1 LTAAARGAAFL
12 GRQLGGIV
20 VDVATSV
27 GVTDALAAG
36 LCCALEAGIAGL
48 LAAPG
53 LHGGVGR
60 VGHGLSGFRI
70 NFGHALALPGIHG
83 RETAAGRAYDRRV
96 PRPIWSGAISFGLV
110 NVPVKLFS
118 AVSSKDVRFH
128 QLDGKSKSRIRQK
141 RVSAVTG
148 EEVPF
153 DDIVKAYEIAPDNYV
168 TITPEE
174 LETLDPKATK
184 TIDIE
189 DFVDL
194 DQIDPVYYE
203 RPYYLVPDKG
213 GQKAYALLRNAMRE
227 SNKVGIARVVLR
239 TKQYLAAIR
248 PKDDALV
255 METMLFADEV
265 NPLDELDLPGPDV
278 DVTEREEKMA
288 RSLIDS
294 LTTDFEPDK
303 YRDEYR
309 ERVLELIEQKASGQE
324 IVVEEAAEEAP
335 RVVDLMAALEA
346 SLAAVKAGK
355 TPETDKKR

>member
-1 LTAAARGAAFL
+1 M
-12 GRQLGGIV
+12 
-20 VDVATSV
+20 
-27 GVTDALAAG
+27 
-36 LCCALEAGIAGL
+36 
-48 LAAPG
+48 
-53 LHGGVGR
+53 
-60 VGHGLSGFRI
+60 
-70 NFGHALALPGIHG
+70 
-83 RETAAGRAYDRRV
+83 

-110 NVPVKLFS
+110 NVPVKLYS
-118 AVSSKDVRFH
+118 ATSSKDVRFH
-128 QLDGKSKSRIRQK
+128 QLDGKSKSRIKQK

-153 DDIVKAYEIAPDNYV
+153 EEIIKGYEISPDTYV

-174 LETLDPKATK
+174 LEALDPKATK

-194 DQIDPVYYE
+194 DQIDPVYYD

-227 SNKVGIARVVLR
+227 TNKVGIARVVLR

-278 DVTEREEKMA
+278 DVTDREEKMA

-294 LTTDFEPDK
+294 LTTEFEPEK

-355 TPETDKKR
+355 GEPDKKT

>member
-1 LTAAARGAAFL
+1 
-12 GRQLGGIV
+12 
-20 VDVATSV
+20 
-27 GVTDALAAG
+27 
-36 LCCALEAGIAGL
+36 
-48 LAAPG
+48 
-53 LHGGVGR
+53 
-60 VGHGLSGFRI
+60 
-70 NFGHALALPGIHG
+70 
-83 RETAAGRAYDRRV
+83 V

-110 NVPVKLFS
+110 NVPVKVFS
-118 AVSSKDVRFH
+118 ATSSKDVRFH
-128 QLDGKSKSRIRQK
+128 QLDAKSKSRIKQK
-141 RVSAVTG
+141 RVSATTG

-153 DDIVKAYEIAPDNYV
+153 EEIIKAYEIAPDNYV

-174 LETLDPKATK
+174 LDALDPKATK

-194 DQIDPVYYE
+194 DQIDPVYYD

-227 SNKVGIARVVLR
+227 TNKVGIARVVLR

-324 IVVEEAAEEAP
+324 IVVEESAEEAP
-335 RVVDLMAALEA
+335 RVIDLMAALEA
-346 SLAAVKAGK
+346 SLAAVKDGK
-355 TPETDKKR
+355 GAKK

>member
-1 LTAAARGAAFL
+1 M
-12 GRQLGGIV
+12 
-20 VDVATSV
+20 
-27 GVTDALAAG
+27 
-36 LCCALEAGIAGL
+36 
-48 LAAPG
+48 
-53 LHGGVGR
+53 
-60 VGHGLSGFRI
+60 
-70 NFGHALALPGIHG
+70 
-83 RETAAGRAYDRRV
+83 

-110 NVPVKLFS
+110 NVPVKIFS
-118 AVSSKDVRFH
+118 ATSSKDVRFH
-128 QLDGKSKSRIRQK
+128 QLDGKSKSRIKQK
-141 RVSAVTG
+141 RVSMATG
-148 EEVPF
+148 EEVPYE
-153 DDIVKAYEIAPDNYV
+153 DIVKAYEIAPDNYV

-174 LETLDPKATK
+174 LEALDPKATK

-227 SNKVGIARVVLR
+227 TNKVGIARVVLR

-294 LTTDFEPDK
+294 LSTDFNPEK
-303 YRDEYR
+303 YHDEYR

-346 SLAAVKAGK
+346 SLAAVKEGK
-355 TPETDKKR
+355 GGNK

>member
-1 LTAAARGAAFL
+1 
-12 GRQLGGIV
+12 
-20 VDVATSV
+20 
-27 GVTDALAAG
+27 
-36 LCCALEAGIAGL
+36 
-48 LAAPG
+48 
-53 LHGGVGR
+53 
-60 VGHGLSGFRI
+60 
-70 NFGHALALPGIHG
+70 
-83 RETAAGRAYDRRV
+83 V

-110 NVPVKLFS
+110 NVPVKVFS
-118 AVSSKDVRFH
+118 ATSSKDVRFH
-128 QLDGKSKSRIRQK
+128 QLDGKSNSRIKQK

-153 DDIVKAYEIAPDNYV
+153 EDIIKAYEIAPDNYV

-174 LETLDPKATK
+174 LDALDPKATK

-227 SNKVGIARVVLR
+227 TNKVGIARVVLR

-248 PKDDALV
+248 PLDDALV

-278 DVTEREEKMA
+278 DVTDREEKMA

-294 LTTDFEPDK
+294 LTTDFEPSK

-309 ERVLELIEQKASGQE
+309 QRVLELIEQKASGQA
-324 IVVEEAAEEAP
+324 IVAETATEEAP

-355 TPETDKKR
+355 SVPANGE

>member
-1 LTAAARGAAFL
+1 M
-12 GRQLGGIV
+12 
-20 VDVATSV
+20 
-27 GVTDALAAG
+27 
-36 LCCALEAGIAGL
+36 
-48 LAAPG
+48 
-53 LHGGVGR
+53 
-60 VGHGLSGFRI
+60 
-70 NFGHALALPGIHG
+70 
-83 RETAAGRAYDRRV
+83 
-96 PRPIWSGAISFGLV
+96 PRPCWSGAISFGLV

-118 AVSSKDVRFH
+118 ATASKDVRFH
-128 QLDGKSKSRIRQK
+128 QLDGRSNSRIKQK
-141 RVSAVTG
+141 RDSMATG
-148 EEVPF
+148 EEVAYENLE
-153 DDIVKAYEIAPDNYV
+153 KAYEIAPDNYV

-174 LETLDPKATK
+174 LDALDPKATK

-194 DQIDPVYYE
+194 DQIDPVYFE

-265 NPLDELDLPGPDV
+265 NPLEDLDLPGPAV

-294 LTTDFEPDK
+294 LTTEFEPEK

-309 ERVLELIEQKASGQE
+309 ERVLALIEQKASGQT
-324 IVVEEAAEEAP
+324 IVAETAAEEAP
-335 RVVDLMAALEA
+335 QVVDLMAALEA

-355 TPETDKKR
+355 GT

>member
-1 LTAAARGAAFL
+1 M
-12 GRQLGGIV
+12 
-20 VDVATSV
+20 
-27 GVTDALAAG
+27 
-36 LCCALEAGIAGL
+36 
-48 LAAPG
+48 
-53 LHGGVGR
+53 
-60 VGHGLSGFRI
+60 
-70 NFGHALALPGIHG
+70 
-83 RETAAGRAYDRRV
+83 

-110 NVPVKLFS
+110 NVPVKLYS
-118 AVSSKDVRFH
+118 ATSSKDVRFH
-128 QLDGKSKSRIRQK
+128 QLDSKSKSRIKQK
-141 RVSAVTG
+141 RVSMATG
-148 EEVPF
+148 EEVPYE
-153 DDIVKAYEIAPDNYV
+153 DIVKAYEIAPDNYV

-174 LETLDPKATK
+174 LEALDPKATK

-227 SNKVGIARVVLR
+227 TNKVGIARVVLR

-294 LTTDFEPDK
+294 LSTDFEPGK
-303 YRDEYR
+303 YKDEYR

-324 IVVEEAAEEAP
+324 IVVEEAAEETP
-335 RVVDLMAALEA
+335 KVVDLMAALEA

-355 TPETDKKR
+355 DTK

>member
-1 LTAAARGAAFL
+1 
-12 GRQLGGIV
+12 
-20 VDVATSV
+20 
-27 GVTDALAAG
+27 
-36 LCCALEAGIAGL
+36 
-48 LAAPG
+48 
-53 LHGGVGR
+53 
-60 VGHGLSGFRI
+60 
-70 NFGHALALPGIHG
+70 
-83 RETAAGRAYDRRV
+83 V

-110 NVPVKLFS
+110 NVPVKVFS
-118 AVSSKDVRFH
+118 ATSSKDVRFH
-128 QLDGKSKSRIRQK
+128 QLDGKSKSRIKQK
-141 RVSAVTG
+141 RVSVATG
-148 EEVPF
+148 EEVPYE
-153 DDIVKAYEIAPDNYV
+153 DLIKAYEIAPDNYV
-168 TITPEE
+168 TITSEE
-174 LETLDPKATK
+174 LDALDPKASK

-227 SNKVGIARVVLR
+227 TNKVGIARVVLR

-255 METMLFADEV
+255 METMLFSDEV

-294 LTTDFEPDK
+294 LTTDFEPSK

-309 ERVLELIEQKASGQE
+309 ERVLQLIEQKASGQE
-324 IVVEEAAEEAP
+324 IVVEDAAEEAP

-346 SLAAVKAGK
+346 SLAAVKSGK
-355 TPETDKKR
+355 SDKT

>member
-1 LTAAARGAAFL
+1 
-12 GRQLGGIV
+12 
-20 VDVATSV
+20 
-27 GVTDALAAG
+27 
-36 LCCALEAGIAGL
+36 
-48 LAAPG
+48 
-53 LHGGVGR
+53 
-60 VGHGLSGFRI
+60 
-70 NFGHALALPGIHG
+70 
-83 RETAAGRAYDRRV
+83 V

-110 NVPVKLFS
+110 NVPVKLYS
-118 AVSSKDVRFH
+118 ATSSKDVRFH
-128 QLDGKSKSRIRQK
+128 QLDGKSKSRIKQK
-141 RVSAVTG
+141 RVSVATG
-148 EEVPF
+148 EEVPYE
-153 DDIVKAYEIAPDNYV
+153 DLVKAYEIAPDNYV
-168 TITPEE
+168 TITSEE
-174 LETLDPKATK
+174 LDALDPKATK

-227 SNKVGIARVVLR
+227 TNKVGIARVVLR

-265 NPLDELDLPGPDV
+265 NPLEDLDLPGPDV

-303 YRDEYR
+303 YKDEYR

-324 IVVEEAAEEAP
+324 IVVEESAEEAP

-346 SLAAVKAGK
+346 SLAAVKEGK
-355 TPETDKKR
+355 GGSK

>member
-1 LTAAARGAAFL
+1 
-12 GRQLGGIV
+12 
-20 VDVATSV
+20 
-27 GVTDALAAG
+27 
-36 LCCALEAGIAGL
+36 
-48 LAAPG
+48 
-53 LHGGVGR
+53 
-60 VGHGLSGFRI
+60 
-70 NFGHALALPGIHG
+70 
-83 RETAAGRAYDRRV
+83 V

-110 NVPVKLFS
+110 NVPVKVFS
-118 AVSSKDVRFH
+118 ATSSKDVRFH
-128 QLDGKSKSRIRQK
+128 QLDGKSKSRIKQK
-141 RVSAVTG
+141 RVSVATG
-148 EEVPF
+148 EEVPYE
-153 DDIVKAYEIAPDNYV
+153 DLIKAYEIAPDNYV

-174 LETLDPKATK
+174 LEALDPKASK

-227 SNKVGIARVVLR
+227 TNKVGIARVVLR

-248 PKDDALV
+248 PLDDALV

-265 NPLDELDLPGPDV
+265 NALDELDLPGPDV

-294 LTTDFEPDK
+294 LTTDFEPSK

-309 ERVLELIEQKASGQE
+309 ERVLQLIEQKASGQE
-324 IVVEEAAEEAP
+324 IVVEDAAEEAP

-346 SLAAVKAGK
+346 SLAAVKSGK
-355 TPETDKKR
+355 K

>member
-1 LTAAARGAAFL
+1 M
-12 GRQLGGIV
+12 
-20 VDVATSV
+20 
-27 GVTDALAAG
+27 
-36 LCCALEAGIAGL
+36 
-48 LAAPG
+48 
-53 LHGGVGR
+53 
-60 VGHGLSGFRI
+60 
-70 NFGHALALPGIHG
+70 
-83 RETAAGRAYDRRV
+83 

-110 NVPVKLFS
+110 NVPVKVFS
-118 AVSSKDVRFH
+118 ATSSKDVRFH
-128 QLDGKSKSRIRQK
+128 QLDGKSKSRIKQK
-141 RVSAVTG
+141 RVSIATG
-148 EEVPF
+148 EEVPYE
-153 DDIVKAYEIAPDNYV
+153 DLIKAYEIAPDNYV
-168 TITPEE
+168 TVTPEE
-174 LETLDPKATK
+174 LEALDPKASK

-227 SNKVGIARVVLR
+227 TNKVGIARVVLR

-248 PKDDALV
+248 PLDDALV

-294 LTTDFEPDK
+294 LTTDFEPSK

-309 ERVLELIEQKASGQE
+309 ERVLQLIEQKASGQE
-324 IVVEEAAEEAP
+324 IVVEDAAEEAP

-346 SLAAVKAGK
+346 SLAAVKSGK
-355 TPETDKKR
+355 SDKS

>member
-1 LTAAARGAAFL
+1 
-12 GRQLGGIV
+12 
-20 VDVATSV
+20 
-27 GVTDALAAG
+27 
-36 LCCALEAGIAGL
+36 
-48 LAAPG
+48 
-53 LHGGVGR
+53 
-60 VGHGLSGFRI
+60 
-70 NFGHALALPGIHG
+70 
-83 RETAAGRAYDRRV
+83 V

-110 NVPVKLFS
+110 NVPVKVFS
-118 AVSSKDVRFH
+118 ATSSKDVRFH
-128 QLDGKSKSRIRQK
+128 QLDGKSKSRIKQK

-153 DDIVKAYEIAPDNYV
+153 EDIIKAYEIAPDNYV

-174 LETLDPKATK
+174 LDALDPKATK

-227 SNKVGIARVVLR
+227 TNKVGIARVVLR

-255 METMLFADEV
+255 METMLFSDEV

-278 DVTEREEKMA
+278 DVTDREEKMA

-294 LTTDFEPDK
+294 LTTDFEPEK

-324 IVVEEAAEEAP
+324 IVVEESAEEAP

-346 SLAAVKAGK
+346 SLAAVKSGK
-355 TPETDKKR
+355 K

>member
-1 LTAAARGAAFL
+1 
-12 GRQLGGIV
+12 
-20 VDVATSV
+20 
-27 GVTDALAAG
+27 
-36 LCCALEAGIAGL
+36 
-48 LAAPG
+48 
-53 LHGGVGR
+53 
-60 VGHGLSGFRI
+60 
-70 NFGHALALPGIHG
+70 
-83 RETAAGRAYDRRV
+83 V

-118 AVSSKDVRFH
+118 AVTSKDVRFH
-128 QLDGKSKSRIRQK
+128 QLDGKSNSRIRQK
-141 RVSAVTG
+141 RVSVATG
-148 EEVPF
+148 EEVPY
-153 DDIVKAYEIAPDNYV
+153 DDLVKAYEIAPDNYV

-174 LETLDPKATK
+174 LDALDPKATK

-194 DQIDPVYYE
+194 DTIDPMYYD

-227 SNKVGIARVVLR
+227 TNKVGIARMVLR

-248 PKDDALV
+248 PVGNALV
-255 METMLFADEV
+255 IETMLFADEV
-265 NPLDELDLPGPDV
+265 VPPDELDLPDEEV

-294 LTTDFEPDK
+294 LTTEFEPDK
-303 YRDEYR
+303 YKDEYR

-324 IVVEEAAEEAP
+324 IVREESAEEAP

-355 TPETDKKR
+355 GGPEKDGPGKDGAGKGGADEEPAGKSKKK

>member
-1 LTAAARGAAFL
+1 M
-12 GRQLGGIV
+12 
-20 VDVATSV
+20 
-27 GVTDALAAG
+27 
-36 LCCALEAGIAGL
+36 
-48 LAAPG
+48 
-53 LHGGVGR
+53 
-60 VGHGLSGFRI
+60 
-70 NFGHALALPGIHG
+70 
-83 RETAAGRAYDRRV
+83 

-110 NVPVKLFS
+110 NVPVKVFS
-118 AVSSKDVRFH
+118 ATSSKDVRFH
-128 QLDGKSKSRIRQK
+128 QLDGKSKSRIKQK
-141 RVSAVTG
+141 RVSVATG
-148 EEVPF
+148 EEVPYE
-153 DDIVKAYEIAPDNYV
+153 DLIKAYEIAPDNYV

-174 LETLDPKATK
+174 LDALDPKASK

-227 SNKVGIARVVLR
+227 TNKVGIARVVLR

-255 METMLFADEV
+255 METMLFSDEV

-294 LTTDFEPDK
+294 LTTDFEPSK

-309 ERVLELIEQKASGQE
+309 ERVLQLIEQKASGQE
-324 IVVEEAAEEAP
+324 IVVEDAAEEAP

-346 SLAAVKAGK
+346 SLAAAKQSRG
-355 TPETDKKR
+355 TGDSETKSA

>member
-1 LTAAARGAAFL
+1 
-12 GRQLGGIV
+12 
-20 VDVATSV
+20 
-27 GVTDALAAG
+27 
-36 LCCALEAGIAGL
+36 
-48 LAAPG
+48 
-53 LHGGVGR
+53 
-60 VGHGLSGFRI
+60 
-70 NFGHALALPGIHG
+70 
-83 RETAAGRAYDRRV
+83 V

-118 AVSSKDVRFH
+118 ATSSKDVRFH
-128 QLDGKSKSRIRQK
+128 QLDGKSNSRIKQK

-153 DDIVKAYEIAPDNYV
+153 EDIIKAYEIAPDNYV

-174 LETLDPKATK
+174 LDSLDAKATK

-227 SNKVGIARVVLR
+227 TNKVGIARVVLR

-248 PKDDALV
+248 PLGDALV

-278 DVTEREEKMA
+278 DVTDREEKMA

-294 LTTDFEPDK
+294 LTTDFEPSK

-309 ERVLELIEQKASGQE
+309 ERVLALIEQKASGQA
-324 IVVEEAAEEAP
+324 IVAETTSEEAP
-335 RVVDLMAALEA
+335 KVVDLMAALEA

-355 TPETDKKR
+355 SA

>member
-1 LTAAARGAAFL
+1 M
-12 GRQLGGIV
+12 
-20 VDVATSV
+20 
-27 GVTDALAAG
+27 
-36 LCCALEAGIAGL
+36 
-48 LAAPG
+48 
-53 LHGGVGR
+53 
-60 VGHGLSGFRI
+60 
-70 NFGHALALPGIHG
+70 
-83 RETAAGRAYDRRV
+83 

-110 NVPVKLFS
+110 NVPVKVFS
-118 AVSSKDVRFH
+118 ATSSKDVRFH
-128 QLDGKSKSRIRQK
+128 QLDGKSKSRIKQK
-141 RVSAVTG
+141 RVSVATG
-148 EEVPF
+148 EEVPYE
-153 DDIVKAYEIAPDNYV
+153 DLIKAYEIAPDNYV

-174 LETLDPKATK
+174 LDALDPKATK

-227 SNKVGIARVVLR
+227 TNKVGIARVVLR

-255 METMLFADEV
+255 METMLFSDEV

-294 LTTDFEPDK
+294 LTTDFEPSK

-309 ERVLELIEQKASGQE
+309 ERVLQLIEQKASGQE
-324 IVVEEAAEEAP
+324 IVVEDAAEEAP

-346 SLAAVKAGK
+346 SLAAVKSGK
-355 TPETDKKR
+355 SDKT

>member
-1 LTAAARGAAFL
+1 
-12 GRQLGGIV
+12 
-20 VDVATSV
+20 
-27 GVTDALAAG
+27 
-36 LCCALEAGIAGL
+36 
-48 LAAPG
+48 
-53 LHGGVGR
+53 
-60 VGHGLSGFRI
+60 
-70 NFGHALALPGIHG
+70 
-83 RETAAGRAYDRRV
+83 V

-118 AVSSKDVRFH
+118 ATSSKDVRFH
-128 QLDGKSKSRIRQK
+128 QLDGKSKSRIKQK
-141 RVSAVTG
+141 RVSVATG
-148 EEVPF
+148 EEVPYE
-153 DDIVKAYEIAPDNYV
+153 DLVKAYEIAPDNYV
-168 TITPEE
+168 TITSEE
-174 LETLDPKATK
+174 LDALDPKATK

-227 SNKVGIARVVLR
+227 TNKVGIARVVLR

-255 METMLFADEV
+255 METMLFSDEV

-294 LTTDFEPDK
+294 LTTEFEPEK
-303 YRDEYR
+303 YKDEYR

-324 IVVEEAAEEAP
+324 IVVEESAEEAP

-346 SLAAVKAGK
+346 SLAAVKEGK
-355 TPETDKKR
+355 GGK

>member
-1 LTAAARGAAFL
+1 
-12 GRQLGGIV
+12 
-20 VDVATSV
+20 
-27 GVTDALAAG
+27 
-36 LCCALEAGIAGL
+36 
-48 LAAPG
+48 
-53 LHGGVGR
+53 
-60 VGHGLSGFRI
+60 
-70 NFGHALALPGIHG
+70 
-83 RETAAGRAYDRRV
+83 V

-128 QLDGKSKSRIRQK
+128 QLDGKSNSRIKQK
-141 RVSAVTG
+141 RVSAATG
-148 EEVPF
+148 EEVAF

-355 TPETDKKR
+355 SDKS

>member
-1 LTAAARGAAFL
+1 M
-12 GRQLGGIV
+12 
-20 VDVATSV
+20 
-27 GVTDALAAG
+27 
-36 LCCALEAGIAGL
+36 
-48 LAAPG
+48 
-53 LHGGVGR
+53 
-60 VGHGLSGFRI
+60 
-70 NFGHALALPGIHG
+70 
-83 RETAAGRAYDRRV
+83 

-110 NVPVKLFS
+110 NVPVKVFS
-118 AVSSKDVRFH
+118 ATSSKDVRFH
-128 QLDGKSKSRIRQK
+128 QLDGKSKSRIKQK
-141 RVSAVTG
+141 RVSVATG
-148 EEVPF
+148 EEVPYE
-153 DDIVKAYEIAPDNYV
+153 DLIKAYEIAPDNYV

-174 LETLDPKATK
+174 LDALDPKASK

-227 SNKVGIARVVLR
+227 TNKVGIARVVLR

-255 METMLFADEV
+255 METMLFSDEV

-294 LTTDFEPDK
+294 LTTDFEPSK

-309 ERVLELIEQKASGQE
+309 ERVLQLIEQKASGQE
-324 IVVEEAAEEAP
+324 IVVEDAAEEAP

-346 SLAAVKAGK
+346 SLAAVKSGK
-355 TPETDKKR
+355 SDKT

>member
-1 LTAAARGAAFL
+1 M
-12 GRQLGGIV
+12 
-20 VDVATSV
+20 
-27 GVTDALAAG
+27 
-36 LCCALEAGIAGL
+36 
-48 LAAPG
+48 
-53 LHGGVGR
+53 
-60 VGHGLSGFRI
+60 
-70 NFGHALALPGIHG
+70 
-83 RETAAGRAYDRRV
+83 

-110 NVPVKLFS
+110 NVPVKLYS
-118 AVSSKDVRFH
+118 ATSSKDVRFH
-128 QLDGKSKSRIRQK
+128 QLDGKSKSRIKQK
-141 RVSAVTG
+141 RVSMATG
-148 EEVPF
+148 EEVPYE
-153 DDIVKAYEIAPDNYV
+153 DIVKAYEIAPDNYV
-168 TITPEE
+168 TIAPEE
-174 LETLDPKATK
+174 LEALDPKATK

-227 SNKVGIARVVLR
+227 TNKVGIARVVLR

-294 LTTDFEPDK
+294 LSTEFEPEK
-303 YRDEYR
+303 YHDEYR

-346 SLAAVKAGK
+346 SLAAVKEGK
-355 TPETDKKR
+355 GTPDKPQKK